1 MKKIL
6 SVSGGVDS
14 MVLFELFK
22 DDNIVVAHFNHKLRP
37 SADEDE
43 KFVRDICKKN
53 NIRFEV
59 GYLKVKPGEK
69 VSEDR
74 ARIKR
79 YAFLKNLQK
88 QLELENP
95 EPVKIYTAHHLD
107 DLTETVAINLLR
119 GTSWRGLAPF
129 SSNIYR
135 PFIQDEDILKPESKA
150 DILIFA
156 SRNNIHFREDPT
168 NFEPDFLRNRI
179 REKLSTLEPEKKY
192 ELNQKI
198 KALWKVQTKLRK
210 EIEIALSEL
219 VDEEEFKEQ
228 GIIKREW
235 FYDLDEKVALEF
247 LKHLLS
253 LKNISLTGPKL
264 KDFLVAIKTYS
275 PEKKFNLPE
284 DRLIT
289 IHKTYLKV

>member
-1 MKKIL
+1 
-6 SVSGGVDS
+6 

-22 DDNIVVAHFNHKLRP
+22 NDNVVVAHFNHKLRP

-43 KFVRDICKKN
+43 KFVKEICRKN
-53 NIRFEV
+53 NVRFEV

-69 VSEDR
+69 ISEER
-74 ARIKR
+74 ARIER
-79 YAFLKNLQK
+79 YNFLNNLKNR
-88 QLELENP
+88 LELESP
-95 EPVKIYTAHHLD
+95 EPVEIYTAHHLD

-119 GTSWRGLAPF
+119 GTSWRGLTPF
-129 SSNIYR
+129 SSDIHR
-135 PFIQDEDILKPESKA
+135 PFLQDNDILKPESKA
-150 DILIFA
+150 DILTFA
-156 SRNNIHFREDPT
+156 ARNHVHFRQDPT

-198 KALWKVQTKLRK
+198 KALWKAQTKLRK

-235 FYDLDEKVALEF
+235 FFDLDEKVALEF
-247 LKHLLS
+247 LRYLLN

-264 KDFLVAIKTYS
+264 KDFLIAIKAYS
-275 PEKKFNLPE
+275 PEKKFNLPNNK
-284 DRLIT
+284 LIT
-289 IHKTYLKV
+289 IHKTYLKI